1 MRDQVSHLETIEIHQ
16 SRAEQQAESLAAIGE
31 LVIKLAAAPIDQDL
45 WELIAE
51 SLKPITGALATL
63 VTAYDPATRELVVK
77 YIAASDW
84 FVSMLN
90 RHLGQSVVGFRV
102 PVSPEMHRRMLAKV
116 WRTVEDMSNVSL
128 GTVPPSVAA
137 TLQSAMGIDRY
148 ASLALHHAGELIGTA
163 VMGMPKNHPV
173 PSADLLQTFAHLA
186 AVSLRRKQTE
196 EALRESEE
204 LYRTLV
210 ETSPD
215 GIMMM
220 DLDAN
225 ILTANREL
233 AKLMGWDCAEEL
245 VSRNG
250 VDFLAPE
257 EHHKAADEFRGL
269 LTRGLLRDREYQLV
283 RKDGSVFPA
292 EISASL
298 ILDAHGNPRA
308 MIGIVRDIAERK
320 QMEEAMQRRAC
331 ELDMLHRAGQGL
343 NASLDMD
350 QALAITLEKTCTLLQ
365 VDAGSIWLVDPET
378 GELVCHSAIGP
389 HRELMP
395 GWRLG
400 PGEGLVGWVA
410 HNGHSTIVPD
420 VQVDNRYH
428 RDIEQKTGLILRS
441 FLGVPLRVKEGII
454 GAIEVLSSEPNRFLP
469 TDLAL
474 LESVVM
480 SAAIALENARL
491 YRDLQQRMEELQRT
505 QAQLIQSAKMA
516 AIGELAAGVAHELN
530 NPLTAVLGFSELLLE
545 HTEPDDPNW
554 PRLEAIAR
562 QAIRARDIVANL
574 LSFSRQ
580 TEFHREISDLNQVLQ
595 DALGLIRLR
604 LKISGIVIREHYA
617 MDLPPILMDT
627 GRMKQVFLNIITNA
641 LHAMPK
647 GGKLTVSSEQVGD
660 EVAARV
666 ADTGEGIA
674 AEHLPNIFEP
684 FFTTRSIGK
693 GSGLGLSVGLGIV
706 QDHGGRIEVETQVG
720 NGSTFTVWLPV
731 HGETG
736 GASRPATTHNGS
748 QTKSTGTPP
757 GHH

>member
-1 MRDQVSHLETIEIHQ
+1 
-16 SRAEQQAESLAAIGE
+16 
-31 LVIKLAAAPIDQDL
+31 
-45 WELIAE
+45 
-51 SLKPITGALATL
+51 
-63 VTAYDPATRELVVK
+63 
-77 YIAASDW
+77 
-84 FVSMLN
+84 
-90 RHLGQSVVGFRV
+90 
-102 PVSPEMHRRMLAKV
+102 
-116 WRTVEDMSNVSL
+116 
-128 GTVPPSVAA
+128 
-137 TLQSAMGIDRY
+137 
-148 ASLALHHAGELIGTA
+148 
-163 VMGMPKNHPV
+163 
-173 PSADLLQTFAHLA
+173 
-186 AVSLRRKQTE
+186 
-196 EALRESEE
+196 
-204 LYRTLV
+204 
-210 ETSPD
+210 
-215 GIMMM
+215 
-220 DLDAN
+220 LDAN

-233 AKLMGWDCAEEL
+233 AKLMGWDCAKEL
-245 VSRNG
+245 LSRNALE
-250 VDFLAPE
+250 FLLPE
-257 EHHKAADEFRGL
+257 ERHKAADELKGFLTNGL
-269 LTRGLLRDREYQLV
+269 LKDREYQLV
-283 RKDGSVFPA
+283 REDGSVFPA
-292 EISASL
+292 GIRASL
-298 ILDAHGNPRA
+298 ISDAHGTPRA
-308 MIGIVRDIAERK
+308 MIGIVRDITERK
-320 QMEEAMQRRAC
+320 QMEEAMQRRAS
-331 ELDMLHRAGQGL
+331 ELDLLHRAGQGL

-365 VDAGSIWLVDPET
+365 VDTGSIWLIEPET

-389 HRELMP
+389 HKELMP
-395 GWRLG
+395 DWRLG

-410 HNGHSTIVPD
+410 RNGRSAIVPD
-420 VQVDNRYH
+420 VQEDDRYR

-454 GAIEVLSSEPNRFLP
+454 GAIEVLSSEPDHFLP

-545 HTEPDDPNW
+545 HAEPDDPNW

-580 TEFHREISDLNQVLQ
+580 TEFHREMSDLNKVLQ

-647 GGKLTVSSEQVGD
+647 GGKLTLGTEQVGD
-660 EVAARV
+660 EVVARI

-684 FFTTRSIGK
+684 FFTTKAVGK
-693 GSGLGLSVGLGIV
+693 GSGLGLSVSLGIV
-706 QDHGGRIEVETQVG
+706 QDHGGRIQVETQVG
-720 NGSTFTVWLPV
+720 SGSTFTVWLPV

-736 GASRPATTHNGS
+736 GASRQGTIHNHL
-748 QTKSTGTPP
+748 QTNSTGTPP
-757 GHH
+757 DRH